1 MKKIYKATLPK
12 DSLIKEL
19 RYDDFSDSLGMR
31 LDRTDIDINDV
42 VNCFFTAAPGFVT
55 HLMKLRDL
63 IVGSLGLKTGDYT
76 KREKVIFEQG
86 KDMGLFKMFEK
97 NGHEAI
103 IGADDKH
110 LNFRVSLY
118 VNSEINTTE
127 ILIST
132 VVLFNNRWG
141 KFYMGIVS
149 PFHKVVVKSMIKHM
163 QKSLTALPKKS
174 RSQEM

>member
-1 MKKIYKATLPK
+1 MEKIYKATLPD

-19 RYDDFSDSLGMR
+19 RYTDFSDSLGMR
-31 LDRTDIDINDV
+31 VERTDIDIHDV

-55 HLMKLRDL
+55 HLMKLRDM
-63 IVGSLGLKTGDYT
+63 IVGSMGLKTGDYT
-76 KREKVIFEQG
+76 KREKVVFEKG

-97 NGHEAI
+97 NDHEAI

-132 VVLFNNRWG
+132 MVVFNNRWG
-141 KFYMGIVS
+141 KIYMGIVS

-163 QKSLTALPKKS
+163 QKSLTALPEKK
-174 RSQEM
+174 RNP